1 MEECYEYFKCNKKVC
16 IMYGRKDDTNCWQ
29 TGETLCNH
37 PDLNVMM
44 EHNLD
49 KCLYCDYFKKR
60 MDLEK

>member
-1 MEECYEYFKCNKKVC
+1 
-16 IMYGRKDDTNCWQ
+16 MYGRKDDTNCWQ